1 MGYDPKK
8 LYAQALEI
16 AKQPGVY
23 FIEDIVALLPC
34 SKPTFYT
41 HFTDGSDELN
51 AIKDQ
56 LGENRVEAKVRIRQ
70 KLERGE
76 KAAELI
82 ALYKLIATDEE
93 RKALSMNHT
102 DITSNGNT
110 IAVPPIKWADE

>member
-1 MGYDPKK
+1 MAYDPKK
-8 LYAQALEI
+8 LYAQAIEI

-34 SKPTFYT
+34 ARATFWL
-41 HFTDGSDELN
+41 HFPDGSDELDN
-51 AIKDQ
+51 IKAQ
-56 LGENRVEAKVRIRQ
+56 LVENKVEAKVRIRQ